1 MTQLLPYVTAALAL
15 VSCGIALFV
24 AIRQG
29 AWRNTDDAKALYGRV
44 GALESRASL
53 LESKLGE
60 LPTKSDV
67 TAISEKVGALQNAMD
82 KTERGVERIESFLM
96 ERGK

>member
-1 MTQLLPYVTAALAL
+1 MTQMLPYVTAGLAL

-44 GALESRASL
+44 GALENRASL
-53 LESKLGE
+53 LESRFGE

-67 TAISEKVGALQNAMD
+67 AGLTEKVTALQNAMD
-82 KTERGVERIESFLM
+82 KTERGVERIEGFLM
-96 ERGK
+96 ERAT